1 MSVTGTTC
9 TWMGSSSTH
18 VQAWDGGAVVT
29 VEGCRPHEEQLIHRH
44 GALEYVLKQE
54 TGGHWT

>member
-1 MSVTGTTC
+1 
-9 TWMGSSSTH
+9 MGSSSTH